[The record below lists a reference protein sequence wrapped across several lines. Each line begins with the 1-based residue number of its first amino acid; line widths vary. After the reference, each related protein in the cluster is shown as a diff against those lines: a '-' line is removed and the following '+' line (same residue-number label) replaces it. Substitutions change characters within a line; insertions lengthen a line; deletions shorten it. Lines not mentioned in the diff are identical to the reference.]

1 MSSLTFMLSDAAA
14 QERIDALLRR
24 IRREFPALSEQL
36 RRIAQHV
43 EQHHRTLGQQGI
55 REVAQQCGVHPSAVV
70 RFAKRLGFGGYQDL
84 REQFLTTVRPPR
96 AGESGRGA
104 RLGLTRPIGSASP
117 IGATDLVEA
126 AVGASLQALER
137 LRQDVRGP
145 DLEAAAALM
154 AAAPALWL
162 LGSGPAF
169 AIAASLNQGLQQGDT
184 PVRLVDQLGGMQL
197 GQLRGL
203 RPGDLMIAVACQPCA
218 RETLEAARLALDR
231 GARLI
236 ALSDDPFCPLTRMA
250 DVALIAP
257 GGDVLGRRLPVG
269 LLVLAQALA
278 LIGLAPAA
286 PGVAPSPL
294 LAFSL

>member
-14 QERIDALLRR
+14 QERIDALLRH

-84 REQFLTTVRPPR
+84 REQFRATVRPPR
-96 AGESGRGA
+96 AGESVRGA
-104 RLGLTRPIGSASP
+104 RLGPFRPIGP

-145 DLEAAAALM
+145 DLEAATALM
-154 AAAPALWL
+154 VAAPALWL

-257 GGDVLGRRLPVG
+257 GGDLLGRRLPVG

-286 PGVAPSPL
+286 HGAAPSPL